1 MDNDFPE
8 RTMTTPRNSQD
19 PSSAYFRAV
28 RETPVLTGEEE
39 AELVARWRDAADED
53 ARRRLIEAHLRLVV
67 KTAGQFKG
75 YGLAVADLIAEG
87 NLGLLRA
94 LETFEPERG
103 LRFSTYAQWWV
114 RAAMFEYVLKFSTP
128 VNFGLSAE
136 RKRLFFKL
144 RGAKARL
151 TGPEG
156 GSLDAADAARI
167 GRELN
172 AKDERVLEME
182 RLLTQAPRSLDAPVG
197 ETGTP
202 YGELLADERPGAD
215 EVLGERQEL
224 MYRRELL
231 KHAWSELSE
240 RERDIV
246 AERTLREKPLRLE
259 DLAVR
264 YNISRE
270 RVRQIEAAAM
280 TKLKGLVR
288 AAEAKLLPKTRTA

>member
-1 MDNDFPE
+1 MSNTRP
-8 RTMTTPRNSQD
+8 SSD
-19 PSSAYFRAV
+19 PASAYFRAV
-28 RETPVLTGEEE
+28 RETPLLTAEEE
-39 AELVARWRDAADED
+39 AELMRRWKSDADED
-53 ARRRLIEAHLRLVV
+53 AKRRLIESHLRLVI

-75 YGLAVADLIAEG
+75 YGLAPADLIAEG
-87 NLGLLRA
+87 NLGLMRA
-94 LETFEPERG
+94 LEGFDPARG

-128 VNFGLSAE
+128 VGFGLSAE

-144 RGAKARL
+144 KGAKARL

-156 GSLDAADAARI
+156 GALGADHAAQL

-182 RLLTQAPRSLDAPVG
+182 RLLTQPARSLDAPVAEG
-197 ETGTP
+197 GTSL
-202 YGELLADERPGAD
+202 GELLADERPGAE

-231 KHAWSELSE
+231 KHAWGALTE

-259 DLAVR
+259 DLAQR
-264 YNISRE
+264 YDISRE
-270 RVRQIEAAAM
+270 RVRQIEAGALN
-280 TKLKGLVR
+280 KLKGLVR

>member
-1 MDNDFPE
+1 
-8 RTMTTPRNSQD
+8 MTTPRSSD
-19 PSSAYFRAV
+19 PAAAFFRAV
-28 RETPVLTGEEE
+28 RDTPMLSGEEE
-39 AELVARWRDAADED
+39 AELIRRWKDEGDAA
-53 ARRRLIEAHLRLVV
+53 ARNRLIESHLRLVV
-67 KTAGQFKG
+67 KTAATFRG
-75 YGLAVADLIAEG
+75 YGLAVEDLVAEG
-87 NLGLLRA
+87 NVGLVRA
-94 LETFEPERG
+94 LETFDADRN

-128 VNFGLSAE
+128 VGFGLSAE

-144 RGAKARL
+144 RSAKARL

-156 GSLDAADAARI
+156 GALDAKDAAAI
-167 GRELN
+167 GRELG

-182 RLLTQAPRSLDAPVG
+182 QLLTQAPRSLDAPATEG
-197 ETGTP
+197 GASW
-202 YGELLADERPGAD
+202 GELMADDRPGIE

-231 KHAWSELSE
+231 KHAWGELTD

-246 AERTLREKPLRLE
+246 AERTLRDKPLRLE
-259 DLAVR
+259 DLAQR

-280 TKLKGLVR
+280 LKLKGLVR
-288 AAEAKLLPKTRTA
+288 AAEARLMPKTRTATS